1 MYLTDDTYSTTELQR
16 AISLSPLSKPAIAAF
31 VGFYKVAK
39 DFLDTRIFLEIRRQ
53 IEQLIETRL
62 NLRKS
67 LDKAKMG
74 RMLAVAELTHRR
86 ALPEGVEP
94 LHLLAKTSEQ
104 LEMAFAEE
112 EENAVSQA
120 VSTPENSTTF
130 KQLKQERDACLESL
144 RQYEAFVRLL
154 LVGRIFPPPLIT
166 NGLEEVPLL
175 QVFGGARTLSELH
188 QAYKT
193 LRKAWHPDI
202 SPYAESETN
211 ARFYWLKQAYTTLIN
226 NWSRFDPQNQEI
238 PATRI
243 EKLKNQQLQW
253 SPESFWYWQTCNA
266 EVTV

>member
-1 MYLTDDTYSTTELQR
+1 MYLTDDTYSTPELQHT
-16 AISLSPLSKPAIAAF
+16 ISLSPLSKPAIATF
-31 VGFYKVAK
+31 IGFYKVAK
-39 DFLDTRIFLEIRRQ
+39 DFLDARIFLEIRRQ
-53 IEQLIETRL
+53 IEQLIETPL

-94 LHLLAKTSEQ
+94 VHLLAKISDQ

-154 LVGRIFPPPLIT
+154 LVGRIFPPQPGAGVGLQPVRAGEGCKTGGVCGTHPLGCIFFST
-166 NGLEEVPLL
+166 QTLL
-175 QVFGGARTLSELH
+175 TGIIS
-188 QAYKT
+188 
-193 LRKAWHPDI
+193 LRWTGKD
-202 SPYAESETN
+202 S
-211 ARFYWLKQAYTTLIN
+211 
-226 NWSRFDPQNQEI
+226 
-238 PATRI
+238 
-243 EKLKNQQLQW
+243 
-253 SPESFWYWQTCNA
+253 
-266 EVTV
+266 